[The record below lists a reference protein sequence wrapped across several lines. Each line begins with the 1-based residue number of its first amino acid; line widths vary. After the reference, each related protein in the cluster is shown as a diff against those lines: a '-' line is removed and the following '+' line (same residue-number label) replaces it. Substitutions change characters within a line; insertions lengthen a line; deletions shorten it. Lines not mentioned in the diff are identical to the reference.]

1 MKKSLKF
8 LRIKADEEIVY
19 AVMEKDSLREIKGN
33 IYSGYTLTNNVYK
46 LDEVKILA
54 PCEPSKIIG
63 IGLNYYDAVKKNNAN
78 VPIEPVVFLK
88 PPSSI
93 ISTDEAIIYPKQ
105 SKAVTYEV
113 ELAVVIGK
121 KAKKVS
127 VENALEYVFGYTIAN
142 DVTSKDLLGKYG
154 PWDVGK
160 GFDTFLPLGPCI
172 VTGIDASNLKISMKQ
187 NDETT
192 QMSNTKEMIFN
203 VESIISYLSNIM
215 TLLPGDIIITGT
227 PAGASELHEGDK
239 LVGTIEN
246 IGELK
251 NNVLGGN

>member
-1 MKKSLKF
+1 MSKYLRVKKGEK
-8 LRIKADEEIVY
+8 IIY
-19 AVMEKDSLREIKGN
+19 CIMENDLLREIKGN
-33 IYSGYTLTNNVYK
+33 IYSDYILTNNVYK

-63 IGLNYYDAVKKNNAN
+63 IGLNYYDAVKKNNAK
-78 VPIEPVVFLK
+78 VPVEPVVFLK
-88 PPSSI
+88 PSSSI
-93 ISTDEAIIYPKQ
+93 ISTDEPIIYPKL
-105 SKAVTYEV
+105 SNSVTYEV

-121 KAKKVS
+121 KTKNVS
-127 VENALEYVFGYTIAN
+127 LENALEYVFGYTIAN

-160 GFDTFLPLGPCI
+160 GFDTFLPVGPWI
-172 VTGIDASNLKISMKQ
+172 VTGIDPSNLVISMKQ

-192 QMSNTKEMIFN
+192 QISNTKEMIFN
-203 VESIISYLSNIM
+203 VESIISYISSIM

-227 PAGASELHEGDK
+227 PAGASELNAGDI
-239 LVGTIEN
+239 LVGSIEN

-251 NNVLGGN
+251 NNVLGGI

>member
-1 MKKSLKF
+1 MNKYLRVKKGEK
-8 LRIKADEEIVY
+8 IIY
-19 AVMEKDSLREIKGN
+19 CIMENDVIREIKGD
-33 IYSGYTLTNNVYK
+33 IYSDYILTNNVYN
-46 LDEVKILA
+46 LEEVKILA

-63 IGLNYYDAVKKNNAN
+63 IGLNYYDAVKKNNAKIP
-78 VPIEPVVFLK
+78 VEPVVFLK

-93 ISTDEAIIYPKQ
+93 ISTDEAIIYPKLTN
-105 SKAVTYEV
+105 AVTYEV
-113 ELAVVIGK
+113 ELTVVIGK
-121 KAKKVS
+121 TAKNVS
-127 VENALEYVFGYTIAN
+127 KKNALEYVFGYTIAN

-172 VTGIDASNLKISMKQ
+172 VTGIDPSNLTISMKQ
-187 NDETT
+187 NNEIT

-203 VESIISYLSNIM
+203 VESIISYLSSIM

-227 PAGASELHEGDK
+227 PAGASELREGDS
-239 LVGTIEN
+239 LVGAIEN

-251 NNVLGGN
+251 NNVVGGI